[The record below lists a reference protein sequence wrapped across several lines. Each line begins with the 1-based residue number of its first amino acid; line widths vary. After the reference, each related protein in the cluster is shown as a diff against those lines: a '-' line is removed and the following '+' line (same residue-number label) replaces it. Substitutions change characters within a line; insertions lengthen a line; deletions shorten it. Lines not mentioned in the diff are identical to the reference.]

1 MGEESDVIRIKFGV
15 AGGDSMDGES
25 AKQIVADLTKI
36 ASNINLQVKVSL
48 DESSYK
54 KQLQALKKELAEKPA
69 SSAPTATSSVSV
81 EAKNSDDY
89 KKAEKALI
97 KLYNAKA
104 KYIKLSEK
112 EKTDTVS
119 GKTQKKNIED
129 LEKAYSDLKTKLSA
143 DSEEFKQLLSLEN
156 SYSDTLNSETKNR
169 DATTYETAEKALNKY
184 YLAKSKVLKLSE
196 EEKNTVAGQEQIQ
209 QAETL
214 KKIYEE
220 QAQALKSKFGEESTE
235 VKRLEQSQVNLDTK
249 YAEEEKENEKAQAYL
264 KTKQALEELYNAK
277 SKYLKLSDKEKNSP
291 EGEAQLNSIESLS
304 QAYKDQYN
312 ELVKKVG
319 AESKEV
325 QQIDTLVGKYNAA
338 NTAIEKLKRNAQ
350 NLYSSDGGGYGEVI
364 SRSSKAK
371 QLVDSLNQRINSVLG
386 SGESVSKDEL
396 KALNA
401 EFLRT
406 ETELKKIQIE
416 TDTFGNK
423 VKKAFANNVVQ
434 MFANAIKTMLLRAL
448 REAINNVVN
457 LDKCITDL
465 QIATG
470 KSREETTKL
479 LKEYAALGKE
489 IGATT
494 EEVANSADTWLR
506 QGYSIS
512 EANKLIKDSLMLSKL
527 GQLESEEAAKALTS
541 AMKGYKIAVEDATEI
556 VDKFT
561 AVDMKAAISAGD
573 IATAMAET
581 AAGADI
587 AGVSMDRL
595 IGYIATTGEV
605 TQDGAESVGVFFK
618 TLFARMGNVK
628 AGKFVDDETGESL
641 NDVEKVLSTLGI
653 ELREENGLFRDFGD
667 VLDEVGEKWET
678 FDNVQ
683 QHAIATAFAGTR
695 QQEKFIV
702 LMENY
707 GDALNYANVAAT
719 SSGTAE
725 SKFDSAYLDSIEAKV
740 NALTAAWEQFST
752 TMVDSDF
759 IKDAV
764 DMLRILLNVLND
776 FFGLLDG
783 AVAKTAIMGVAFLGL
798 TKILEPL
805 NKSFRDWRSTAK
817 EAAQAGQEV
826 AQAGQAAASSTKT
839 LGDSLKKAF
848 AENAPMILINVL
860 ITLMTTLEGKT
871 RGLVL
876 VIIAGVALIAT
887 AVVACIKT
895 IRTSVMSF
903 MASNPFGWILAAI
916 TAVVAAIVGIY
927 ELVKAYNPS
936 FEDLKE
942 KAEESRS
949 AWTEV
954 KDELDEV
961 NNSLDELNNQ
971 LTELQN
977 KDTPTLADEIE
988 SEKIKKQIE
997 LLKEEKALLEES
1009 EASAKA
1015 TAMRDADIAINKLL
1029 EENSDL
1035 FDDMTK
1041 NRDKIREVLQ
1051 EYEGLLSQFE
1061 YGDNHQIDALF
1072 DKLFEFYDKY
1082 NASGGEATSVWQ
1094 SVIDRGQY
1102 KEASDAIK
1110 TFANSFAR
1118 SSLITA
1124 ESAKKLTETYPET
1137 NEFLEYLKSVGAWD
1151 GSYGS
1156 LANNLKLLRDGIAE
1170 ISKED
1175 LVTGLESV
1183 TNRIEALKNALSDIK
1198 SIGIISSENLSSML
1212 EDNVDILNK
1221 YFEKTYEGYKLIEG
1235 IFDLNDSD
1243 YKIAEQMATD
1253 DIEAYKNVLEDAK
1266 SYLTTNFTDENGNL
1280 DFDDPEYVAALNNVA
1295 VAQDNYNNKIL
1306 EWATLLR
1313 ELKIDEQK
1321 GILEDKQDRLE
1332 DQLDTYKELVDVRK
1346 ELIETYKEEISKK
1359 KELQNKQ
1366 KNVSDLQTQLAL
1378 ARLDNSASGQARVR
1392 ELEEQLKDA
1401 QDELDEYTLDMAVED
1416 LTKSIDDEYSEYKK
1430 NIDAQIDLISEQ
1442 IDELINTIKV
1452 GIDSNDS
1459 KLTQN
1464 KNSSTD
1470 MSNLYQEILEKTKA
1484 DPSISLSQDAQN
1496 FVKYAQ
1502 QGKWEEADQFYQD
1515 TLEEMKQYKLP
1526 DTKEQSEDEKKAE
1539 KMKLLTGASAKGID
1553 VDKVGDNGEV
1563 SYNGKTYKIEN
1574 GGKSSDLNKAATYI
1588 NNYPDRSVFY
1598 YDGEIYALLA
1608 DGYQVVR
1615 LQQRKN
1621 SYKEKS
1627 DKGYVA
1633 LKNAAK
1639 DAGVYH
1645 TGGFVGNFSELKSNE
1660 EFAKL
1665 LKGEFVSTPA
1675 QMDRF
1680 MKETMPYIFNA
1691 SRQDGSTIQQN
1702 APLVE
1707 INCGQVTEETLPKLE
1722 ELAKKAASL
1731 VNKNIED
1738 ALNRTGYKKKN

>member
-169 DATTYETAEKALNKY
+169 DAATYATAEKALNKY

-235 VKRLEQSQVNLDTK
+235 VKKLEQSQANLDAK
-249 YAEEEKENEKAQAYL
+249 YSEAEKENDKAQAYS
-264 KTKQALEELYNAK
+264 KTKQALEELYYAK
-277 SKYLKLSDKEKNSP
+277 SKYLKLSDSEKNGT
-291 EGEAQLNSIESLS
+291 EGEAQLNSIELLS
-304 QAYKDQYN
+304 KAYRDQYN

-325 QQIDTLVGKYNAA
+325 RQIDTLVGKYNAA
-338 NTAIEKLKRNAQ
+338 NTAIEKLRRNAQ
-350 NLYSSDGGGYGEVI
+350 NMYASGGGGYGEVI
-364 SRSSKAK
+364 SRSSEAK
-371 QLVDSLNQRINSVLG
+371 KLVDNLNSTIDSVLG
-386 SGESVSKDEL
+386 SGNPVSKEEL

-406 ETELKKIQIE
+406 ETELKRIQIE

-434 MFANAIKTMLLRAL
+434 MFANAIKTMLLKAL
-448 REAINNVVN
+448 KEAINNVVK

-470 KSREETTKL
+470 KSRKETEEL
-479 LKEYAALGKE
+479 IKEYASLGKE

-494 EEVANSADTWLR
+494 TEVANSADTWLR

-541 AMKGYKIAVEDATEI
+541 AMKGYKISVEDATSI

-581 AAGADI
+581 AAGADV

-641 NDVEKVLSTLGI
+641 NDVEKILGSLDI
-653 ELREENGLFRDFGD
+653 KLREDNGLFRDFGD

-725 SKFDSAYLDSIEAKV
+725 SKFDAAYLDSIEAKV
-740 NALTAAWEQFST
+740 NALTAAWEQFSST
-752 TMVDSDF
+752 IIESDF
-759 IKDAV
+759 IKGTVDA
-764 DMLRILLNVLND
+764 LKTLLSVINSVFSFLN
-776 FFGLLDG
+776 G
-783 AVAKTAIMGVAFLGL
+783 AVGKFIIMGAAFAGITKLIAPLNESFLTFTKNIKALKEASKFGETAI
-798 TKILEPL
+798 
-805 NKSFRDWRSTAK
+805 N
-817 EAAQAGQEV
+817 
-826 AQAGQAAASSTKT
+826 
-839 LGDSLKKAF
+839 SLKNGLNTFGTFLKKF
-848 AENAPMILINVL
+848 LKENAPMLIINTLIILL
-860 ITLMTTLEGKT
+860 TTLEGKL
-871 RGLVL
+871 RGFVSLGIVL
-876 VIIAGVALIAT
+876 VGALTIAILLS
-887 AVVACIKT
+887 IKS
-895 IRTSVMSF
+895 INASIKSF
-903 MASNPFGWILAAI
+903 MASNPLGWILAAI
-916 TAVVAAIVGIY
+916 TAVITAIIGMID
-927 ELVKAYNPS
+927 LIKAYNPS

-942 KAEESRS
+942 AAEESRN
-949 AWTEV
+949 AWSEV

-961 NNSLDELNNQ
+961 NTTLE
-971 LTELQN
+971 ELQDRLN
-977 KDTPTLADEIE
+977 ELKAIDSPTVSDQAEIE
-988 SEKIKKQIE
+988 RLKQEIE
-997 LLKEEKALLEES
+997 LLEKKKDGLEES
-1009 EASAKA
+1009 ERLSKA
-1015 TAMRDADIAINKLL
+1015 DAMNDAFAAADKLL
-1029 EENSDL
+1029 DENEDILKDISN
-1035 FDDMTK
+1035 
-1041 NRDKIREVLQ
+1041 NRDKVLEVVQ
-1051 EYEGLLSQFE
+1051 ELDSLITPFE
-1061 YGDNHQIDALF
+1061 YGSSQKLNNYYDRLFKIYDGLDVAALNPTAVW
-1072 DKLFEFYDKY
+1072 ESVGNRVKY
-1082 NASGGEATSVWQ
+1082 SKAIEEIEA
-1094 SVIDRGQY
+1094 
-1102 KEASDAIK
+1102 
-1110 TFANSFAR
+1110 FADGFAKAAD
-1118 SSLITA
+1118 ITA
-1124 ESAKKLTETYPET
+1124 EEVENLVKSNPEVKKLVD
-1137 NEFLEYLKSVGAWD
+1137 YLKSVGAWD
-1151 GSYGS
+1151 GTYEGLASNIQLFRSALVEIAREDIS
-1156 LANNLKLLRDGIAE
+1156 LGIE
-1170 ISKED
+1170 N
-1175 LVTGLESV
+1175 V
-1183 TNRIEALKNALSDIK
+1183 TNKIESLKTALEDIEN
-1198 SIGIISSENLSSML
+1198 IGIISLDTLKEL
-1212 EDNVDILNK
+1212 EESNPELLAQ
-1221 YFEKTYEGYKLIEG
+1221 YFEKTLNGYKL
-1235 IFDLNDSD
+1235 L
-1243 YKIAEQMATD
+1243 
-1253 DIEAYKNVLEDAK
+1253 
-1266 SYLTTNFTDENGNL
+1266 
-1280 DFDDPEYVAALNNVA
+1280 PEYSGNSQYEILETMAIADLQSYSDALNNAKNELSKYTESDIEYETALKNVA
-1295 VAQDNYNNKIL
+1295 IAQDNLNDKQL
-1306 EWATLLR
+1306 EWASALR
-1313 ELKIDEQK
+1313 ESAIEDET
-1321 GILEDKQDRLE
+1321 ERLE
-1332 DQLDTYKELVDVRK
+1332 KLQEDLENQLNVYKELIDIRK
-1346 ELIETYKEEISKK
+1346 DLLESYKEEINKRNELAA
-1359 KELQNKQ
+1359 KEKS
-1366 KNVSDLQTQLAL
+1366 VADLQTQLAL
-1378 ARLDNSASGQARVR
+1378 AKLDQSAAGQARVR
-1392 ELEEQLKDA
+1392 ELEQELASA
-1401 QDELDEYTLDMAVED
+1401 QEELDEYTLDMAVDD
-1416 LTKSIDDEYSEYKK
+1416 LSTLIDDEYSEYEKIIETK
-1430 NIDAQIDLISEQ
+1430 SQE
-1442 IDELINTIKV
+1442 IKES
-1452 GIDSNDS
+1452 IDSIRDRLDEIIKIDS
-1459 KLTQN
+1459 DASNTKNENTAMYDLYKSIKQKQEANSDLKLSDDTQKFMQYVSAGN
-1464 KNSSTD
+1464 YT
-1470 MSNLYQEILEKTKA
+1470 
-1484 DPSISLSQDAQN
+1484 
-1496 FVKYAQ
+1496 
-1502 QGKWEEADQFYQD
+1502 EADKYYSKAQ
-1515 TLEEMKQYKLP
+1515 EESSKYESADHEL
-1526 DTKEQSEDEKKAE
+1526 TEDEKIASE
-1539 KMKLLTGASAKGID
+1539 MKILTGAWGSGI
-1553 VDKVGDNGEV
+1553 KSSKTGDNGTV
-1563 SYNGKTYKIEN
+1563 NYNGKEYKIEN
-1574 GGKSSDLNKAATYI
+1574 GGINEGLYNPAVNINKFG
-1588 NNYPDRSVFY
+1588 DRDIFY
-1598 YDGEIYALLA
+1598 YNGEIYGYL
-1608 DGYQVVR
+1608 DGKIVR
-1615 LQQRKN
+1615 IRQRSN
-1621 SYKEKS
+1621 SYKASSSE
-1627 DKGYVA
+1627 GYEA
-1633 LKNAAK
+1633 LKRDAK
-1639 DAGVYH
+1639 AAGVYH
-1645 TGGFVGNFSELKSNE
+1645 TGGFVGNFTELKSNE

-1665 LKGEFVSTPA
+1665 LKGEFVTTPA

-1680 MKETMPYIFNA
+1680 MKETMPYIFN
-1691 SRQDGSTIQQN
+1691 STKQEGSIIQQN

-1707 INCGQVTEETLPKLE
+1707 IKCGQVTNEILPKLE
-1722 ELAKKAASL
+1722 ELAKKAASI